1 MDHGSVLVF
10 ARKSQAKEQLNDSRH
25 VSRFFFLRF
34 TLRELQSRVKISF
47 RTVFLGDISCI
58 SHMQIY
64 N

>member
-34 TLRELQSRVKISF
+34 TLRELQRRVKISF
-47 RTVFLGDISCI
+47 RNCFFG
-58 SHMQIY
+58 
-64 N
+64 